1 MSNVSKRFFAT
12 PTIWLTA
19 ILLAAAMLRLVPI
32 WFGIPY
38 LPARPDEEVAVSIA
52 TRMTEGDLNPRFFHW
67 PSFTFYV
74 FAALYGGASIVRR
87 VFGFDSP
94 LTVVERVVLARALVA
109 LAGTATVFALYILG
123 RRIADVTT
131 GLLAAAFL
139 AVAILH
145 VRDSHFAMADVLMTL
160 LLTGSLA
167 LLVRA
172 VDAALPG
179 EKAVRWFAASGLAA
193 GLAAS
198 TKYNAA
204 ALVGSMAA
212 AQIVLLVQRRRFLSP
227 RTWMP
232 AIAFTTAFI
241 ASFLTASPYAVLDF
255 KQFDADLR
263 FDFTHL
269 SGGHG
274 MDLGRGWRYHLE
286 RSLPY
291 GVGLPAFI
299 AGCAGVVPMIRHHAR
314 HAFILSG
321 FALPFYLAIGS
332 GTTVFFRYIMPLVPI
347 VCLLAAVAL
356 RYMTP
361 WLSARTRVSSRA
373 IMTVLVVLTI
383 GPALVNCVWFDAV
396 LARTDTRVLAADWLR
411 PRLEPEHTLHD
422 AGGAYTKLDL
432 RHVRF
437 HEWRFDPNENSFGH
451 PEGHTPDWLVLTE
464 SPVRLYA
471 SIPPQLRQLAQ
482 EKYTLVYTA
491 ASTRGR
497 ARAAVYDLQDAF
509 FMPLSRLDTA
519 VRPGPT
525 IRIYRR
531 KD

>member
-1 MSNVSKRFFAT
+1 MTS
-12 PTIWLTA
+12 
-19 ILLAAAMLRLVPI
+19 ILLAAAALRLVPI

-52 TRMTEGDLNPRFFHW
+52 TRMTEGDLNPHFFHW

-74 FAALYGGASIVRR
+74 FAALYGSASIVRR
-87 VFGFDSP
+87 VFGFDAP

-109 LAGTATVFALYILG
+109 LAGTATVFVLYALG
-123 RRIADVTT
+123 RRIVDLTT

-145 VRDSHFAMADVLMTL
+145 VRDSHFAMTDVLMTL

-167 LLVRA
+167 LLVCA
-172 VDAALPG
+172 VDTALAG
-179 EKAVRWFAASGLAA
+179 AKAVRWFAASGLAA

-204 ALVGSMAA
+204 ALLGAMAA
-212 AQIVLLVQRRRFLSP
+212 AQIVLVQRREFLRP

-232 AIAFTTAFI
+232 AIAFTSAFI
-241 ASFLTASPYAVLDF
+241 ASFLIASPYAVLDF
-255 KQFDADLR
+255 KQFEADLR

-299 AGCAGVVPMIRHHAR
+299 AACAGAVPMIGHHAR
-314 HAFILSG
+314 HAFILGG
-321 FALPFYLAIGS
+321 FALPFYFAIGS

-356 RYMTP
+356 RYVTP
-361 WLSARTRVSSRA
+361 WLSARTHVPARA
-373 IMTVLVVLTI
+373 IMTVLVVLTVA
-383 GPALVNCVWFDAV
+383 PALVNCVWFDVV
-396 LARTDTRVLAADWLR
+396 LSRTDTRVLAADWLR
-411 PRLEPEHTLHD
+411 PRLKPEDTLHD
-422 AGGAYTKLDL
+422 AGGAYTTLDL

-451 PEGHTPDWLVLTE
+451 PDGHTPDWLVLTE

-491 ASTRGR
+491 AATRGR

-531 KD
+531 ND